1 MNAGD
6 HIYGNDVLA
15 SIFAKEKEADVY
27 YGEANF
33 VKENREPH
41 WYPF

>member
-1 MNAGD
+1 MPVT
-6 HIYGNDVLA
+6 IFMEMMCLA

-33 VKENREPH
+33 VKENKRPH